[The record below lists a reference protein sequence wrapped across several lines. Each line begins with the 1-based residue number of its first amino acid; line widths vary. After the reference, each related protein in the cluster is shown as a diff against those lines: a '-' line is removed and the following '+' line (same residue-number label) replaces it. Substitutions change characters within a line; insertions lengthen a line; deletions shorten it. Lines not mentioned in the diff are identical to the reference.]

1 MTQPLIKN
9 ILRKVGNY
17 LTFGIPNLL
26 REVGIRYILRK
37 VRNHFNE
44 YLEFSS
50 LLKEVESTS
59 KNFPFI
65 QQ

>member
-17 LTFGIPNLL
+17 LTFGIPILI
-26 REVGIRYILRK
+26 REVGIRYILGK
-37 VRNHFNE
+37 VGNHSNE

-50 LLKEVESTS
+50 LLNEVGSTS
-59 KNFPFI
+59 KNLPFI
-65 QQ
+65 